1 VHQQALCT
9 SSLVHQQ
16 SGAPAV
22 LRISSLAHQ
31 QSSAPAD
38 LCTSS
43 LAHQQSSAPAAL
55 CTSSLVHQQSGA
67 QAVWCTSSLV
77 HKQSGAPA
85 ALCTSS
91 LVHQQSGGYNK
102 LMLQNNEQIMYTRK
116 CSVGRTNPRWN
127 TAHILGQHL
136 QCVQRTAQL
145 HSQIQLTHQRL
156 CFTHVN
162 NLE

>member
-1 VHQQALCT
+1 MHQQSSAPAVLCT

-16 SGAPAV
+16 TCAPAV
-22 LRISSLAHQ
+22 LH
-31 QSSAPAD
+31 
-38 LCTSS
+38 
-43 LAHQQSSAPAAL
+43 
-55 CTSSLVHQQSGA
+55 TSSLVHQQHCA
-67 QAVWCTSSLV
+67 PAVLCTSSLV

-85 ALCTSS
+85 VWCTSS
-91 LVHQQSGGYNK
+91 LVHQQHCAPAVWCTSSLVHQRSGGYNK

-116 CSVGRTNPRWN
+116 CSVSRTNPRWN

>member
-1 VHQQALCT
+1 MHQQALCT

-67 QAVWCTSSLV
+67 QAVWCTSSI
-77 HKQSGAPA
+77 
-85 ALCTSS
+85 
-91 LVHQQSGGYNK
+91 VHQQSGGYNK